1 MSLECCLI
9 ALLVVGCTGFL
20 MMMTL
25 WLLSNHMWS
34 GERYETHEPRTVHFV
49 HFASVGLQQ
58 VHAPMKGSP
67 DSAIMMER
75 QLVLAGDEDN
85 EDQDWPVDAC
95 LSLQDIDVVEA
106 QQPDLCALMF
116 QETEVLP
123 MACSALCIVS
133 ANLAV
138 QPKASFCRGTGGFM
152 VDFGHGSTYCNI
164 LASFWKESVGQNVW
178 SLLGWEASSDGNQL
192 YVGPAGEDLRRSPLS
207 SLLCRLIVDSFRR
220 LAQKLTSEHGVETRI
235 EWASQTLWH
244 GRLECGISSETLEM
258 LLEAASSMFVGRK
271 YFTLVQQVGVGAQQ
285 AAVRLAVTTR
295 C

>member
-95 LSLQDIDVVEA
+95 L
-106 QQPDLCALMF
+106 PF
-116 QETEVLP
+116 KT
-123 MACSALCIVS
+123 
-133 ANLAV
+133 
-138 QPKASFCRGTGGFM
+138 
-152 VDFGHGSTYCNI
+152 
-164 LASFWKESVGQNVW
+164 
-178 SLLGWEASSDGNQL
+178 
-192 YVGPAGEDLRRSPLS
+192 
-207 SLLCRLIVDSFRR
+207 
-220 LAQKLTSEHGVETRI
+220 LTSWKPNSLT
-235 EWASQTLWH
+235 
-244 GRLECGISSETLEM
+244 
-258 LLEAASSMFVGRK
+258 FVR
-271 YFTLVQQVGVGAQQ
+271 
-285 AAVRLAVTTR
+285 
-295 C
+295 